1 MSQKQLRKL
10 RELRQ
15 EAAQGVPENREVPME
30 PSWGLFGKLESLG
43 MGFGS
48 RNTVVVNWNI
58 TVSIK
63 L

>member
-15 EAAQGVPENREVPME
+15 EVQGVPENREVPME
-30 PSWGLFGKLESLG
+30 PSWPRLG

-48 RNTVVVNWNI
+48 RNMVVVNRNI
-58 TVSIK
+58 MSIK

>member
-15 EAAQGVPENREVPME
+15 EAQGVPENREVPME
-30 PSWGLFGKLESLG
+30 SSWATFGKLDSLG

-48 RNTVVVNWNI
+48 RNMVVVNWNI
-58 TVSIK
+58 TMSMK